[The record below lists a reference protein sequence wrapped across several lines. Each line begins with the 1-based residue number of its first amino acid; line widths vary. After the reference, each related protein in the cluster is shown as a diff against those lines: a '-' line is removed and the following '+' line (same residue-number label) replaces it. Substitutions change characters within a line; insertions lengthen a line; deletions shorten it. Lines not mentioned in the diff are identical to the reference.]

1 MEITLK
7 ITGLEALTAA
17 IEKLAVALS
26 CQIASSVGPTVPS
39 QAVMAVSQPQAPAI
53 QPVPPAEQQPQT
65 LPQAAP
71 VTAPPE
77 YSAAQLQQAAADL
90 VKAGKQ
96 PQCFALLQKYG
107 VNRLDMLP
115 QDQFGAFAADL
126 RALGAKL

>member
-7 ITGLEALTAA
+7 ITGLEALAAA

-26 CQIASSVGPTVPS
+26 CPAGTTVS
-39 QAVMAVSQPQAPAI
+39 GQAVMPATQPQAPAI

-65 LPQAAP
+65 IPQAAP
-71 VTAPPE
+71 VAAPPE
-77 YSAAQLQQAAADL
+77 YSAAQLQQSAADL
-90 VKAGKQ
+90 VRSGKQ

-107 VNRLDMLP
+107 INRLDMLP

>member
-7 ITGLEALTAA
+7 ITGLEALAAA
-17 IEKLAVALS
+17 IEKLAVMPA
-26 CQIASSVGPTVPS
+26 T
-39 QAVMAVSQPQAPAI
+39 QPQAPAI

-65 LPQAAP
+65 IPQAAP
-71 VTAPPE
+71 VAAPPE
-77 YSAAQLQQAAADL
+77 YSAPQLQQAAADL
-90 VKAGKQ
+90 VKSGKQ

-107 VNRLDMLP
+107 INRLDMLP